1 MKNQFIF
8 SILLLLF
15 IGCGP
20 KQKKLSEAEI
30 DQIVNNISDPEHLYD
45 IAQSLRFTRNEE
57 QYDATEFSKNDTI
70 ALYVENYENEETMY
84 NRQIFYYLQNP
95 IFINEI
101 GYKHI
106 NNEVVQYQEKIY
118 LSSGE
123 IFSAYTGIIE
133 DEENTDHINFE
144 KFNPDL
150 SKYDFNK
157 PKNAVNQQGDFEM
170 KFGEFLII
178 DRDSYL
184 ILENEKSK
192 YSVAL
197 YIIEGD
203 ETLNSLFE
211 NKEAL
216 QGKTVFA
223 YHEFVNIG
231 GINRMLYKGSYIA
244 EN

>member
-1 MKNQFIF
+1 MKKLFIL
-8 SILLLLF
+8 SSLLF
-15 IGCGP
+15 LFISCQTQH
-20 KQKKLSEAEI
+20 KDLSEAEI
-30 DQIVNNISDPEHLYD
+30 DQIVDNISDPQHLYD
-45 IAQSLRFTRNEE
+45 VAQSMRFTRDDE
-57 QYDATEFSKNDTI
+57 QYEATEFSKNDTV
-70 ALYVENYENEETMY
+70 ALYVENYESEETMY
-84 NRQIFYYLQNP
+84 NRQIFYYLQKP

-101 GYKHI
+101 GYKNI
-106 NNEVVQYQEKIY
+106 NNQTVQYQEKIY
-118 LSSGE
+118 LNNGK
-123 IFSAYTGIIE
+123 ITSAYSGIIE
-133 DEENTDHINFE
+133 DEENIDKINFDNI
-144 KFNPDL
+144 NPDL
-150 SKYDFNK
+150 SKYNFNK

-184 ILENEKSK
+184 ILENKKSK

-223 YHEFVNIG
+223 YHEFVNMG
-231 GINRMLYKGSYIA
+231 GINRMLYKGSYIID
-244 EN
+244 N